1 MLASTSLY
9 TLNFVSLLYR
19 PLTWS
24 LFTLL
29 VSYPVEQARRQNIHV
44 VGRAQPYSGL
54 WLTINVITS
63 PQRSFYEYGDACLEF
78 RGLL

>member
-54 WLTINVITS
+54 WANYKCYHVTTTFLLRV
-63 PQRSFYEYGDACLEF
+63 RRCLF
-78 RGLL
+78 GV